1 MANQVLIPESRP
13 TTTIRPVRAPKL
25 LVPQTEVSVW
35 QSLRNNLR
43 DVLFPEKLPPLKLT
57 SHPVKVKSIWG
68 TYNNKKT
75 ATTTSILVHG
85 AMIAALIGISIW
97 SGRQVTQ
104 KAPEDHVTLV
114 APDISD
120 YVPITKPAPQA
131 MGGGGGGGA
140 HEKVVAPK
148 GKLPKQDIQQ
158 ITPPMV
164 QVRNEAPKLPV
175 EPSVVV
181 PPTVKLPNSNMPNLG
196 DPKSSVVA
204 GPLSNGTGSG
214 GGIGSGGGGGIGSGS
229 GAGVGPGIGGG
240 FGGGLYHVG
249 GGVSAPQVIKK
260 VDPEYSEEA
269 RKAKY
274 QGTVILGLI
283 VDAHGRPQQLR
294 VQRGL
299 GMGLDQKALEAVR
312 QWVFEPA
319 QKDGKPVAVMIS
331 VEVAFRLF

>member
-1 MANQVLIPESRP
+1 MANQVLIPESRQ

-35 QSLRNNLR
+35 QSLTNNLR

-57 SHPVKVKSIWG
+57 SRPVQVRSIWG
-68 TYNNKKT
+68 AYNNKKT
-75 ATTTSILVHG
+75 ATTTSVLVHG

-114 APDISD
+114 APNISD
-120 YVPITKPAPQA
+120 YVPITKPLPQA

-140 HEKVVAPK
+140 HEKIVAPK

-164 QVRNEAPKLPV
+164 QVRNEAPKLTV
-175 EPSVVV
+175 EPTVVV
-181 PPTVKLPNSNMPNLG
+181 PPTVKLPNNNLPNLG
-196 DPKSSVVA
+196 DPKSSVA
-204 GPLSNGTGSG
+204 GPLSNGTGN
-214 GGIGSGGGGGIGSGS
+214 GGGIGSGS
-229 GAGVGPGIGGG
+229 GPGVGPGIGGG

-319 QKDGKPVAVMIS
+319 QKDGRPVAVTIS

>member
-1 MANQVLIPESRP
+1 MANQLLTPE
-13 TTTIRPVRAPKL
+13 THVATVRPVKSPKF
-25 LVPQTEVSVW
+25 LVPQAEISLW
-35 QSLRNNLR
+35 QSLKNNVR
-43 DVLFPEKLPPLKLT
+43 DVLFPEKLPPLRLT
-57 SHPVKVKSIWG
+57 SQPVRVKSIWG
-68 TYNNKKT
+68 AYDNRKT
-75 ATTTSILVHG
+75 AATTSVFVHG
-85 AMIAALIGISIW
+85 AMIAALIGVSIW
-97 SGRQVTQ
+97 AGRQVTQ
-104 KAPEDHVTLV
+104 KPAEEHVTLI
-114 APDISD
+114 APDISE
-120 YVPITKPAPQA
+120 YVPITKPALQS

-175 EPSVVV
+175 EPTVVV
-181 PPTVKLPNSNMPNLG
+181 PPTIKLPTSNAPNLG
-196 DPKSSVVA
+196 DPKSPVIA
-204 GPLSNGTGSG
+204 GPLSSGTGVG

-229 GAGVGPGIGGG
+229 GAGVGPGTGGG

-249 GGVSAPQVIKK
+249 GGVSAPQIIKK

-274 QGTVILGLI
+274 QGTVVLGLV

-299 GMGLDQKALEAVR
+299 GMGLDQKALEAVK

-319 QKDGKPVAVMIS
+319 QKDGRPVAVMIS

>member
-13 TTTIRPVRAPKL
+13 ATTIRPVRAPKL

-35 QSLRNNLR
+35 QSLKNNLR

-57 SHPVKVKSIWG
+57 SRPVQVRSIWG
-68 TYNNKKT
+68 AYNNKKT
-75 ATTTSILVHG
+75 ATTTSVLVHG

-114 APDISD
+114 APTISD
-120 YVPITKPAPQA
+120 YVPITKPLPQA

-140 HEKVVAPK
+140 HEKIVAPK

-164 QVRNEAPKLPV
+164 QVRNEAPKLTV
-175 EPSVVV
+175 EPTVVV
-181 PPTVKLPNSNMPNLG
+181 PPTVKLPNNNLPNLG
-196 DPKSSVVA
+196 DPKSSVA
-204 GPLSNGTGSG
+204 GPLSNGTGNG

-229 GAGVGPGIGGG
+229 GPGVGPGIGGG

-319 QKDGKPVAVMIS
+319 QKDGRPVAVTIS

>member
-1 MANQVLIPESRP
+1 MANQVLIPESP
-13 TTTIRPVRAPKL
+13 VTTARPVRGPQF
-25 LVPQTEVSVW
+25 LVPQAEISVW
-35 QSLRNNLR
+35 QSLKNNLR

-57 SHPVKVKSIWG
+57 SHPVRVKSIWG
-68 TYNNKKT
+68 AYDNRKT
-75 ATTTSILVHG
+75 AATTSVLVHG
-85 AMIAALIGISIW
+85 AMIAALIGVSIW
-97 SGRQVTQ
+97 AGRQVTQ
-104 KAPEDHVTLV
+104 KPVDHVTLV
-114 APDISD
+114 APDISE
-120 YVPITKPAPQA
+120 YVPITKPAPQV

-181 PPTVKLPNSNMPNLG
+181 PPNVKLPNTNAPNLG
-196 DPKSSVVA
+196 DPKSPVIA

-240 FGGGLYHVG
+240 IGGGLYHVG

-260 VDPEYSEEA
+260 VEPEYSEEA

-294 VQRGL
+294 VERGL

-319 QKDGKPVAVMIS
+319 QKDGKPVPVIIS